1 MNLADAEKNFGVLVN
16 RVYAEG
22 ISVDLERDDKV
33 IARLTPADPSSPL
46 TVGGLLAFLRNLP
59 PLGEDARA
67 IARQNPCLF
76 GLNFSSCVAS
86 SGFFHLPKRKT
97 PENKPFNVR
106 LPWSG
111 IRSDP
116 NRADDPEYIVRLV
129 GQVVRVSVETVKI
142 VKGLPEFA

>member
-1 MNLADAEKNFGVLVN
+1 MGKRPIRLIELKRGVGMNLADAEKNFGVLVN

-106 LPWSG
+106 LPCEDADAFAHAVRT
-111 IRSDP
+111 IR
-116 NRADDPEYIVRLV
+116 A
-129 GQVVRVSVETVKI
+129 
-142 VKGLPEFA
+142 EFPAEVHS